1 MREIQSSEAKAH
13 LTQLLTAV
21 ERGESFTI
29 TRHGQPV
36 AQLVPV
42 ADRRKAEVERTMV
55 EIAAFRRTMPSIVLE
70 EILAARHEGHRR

>member
-13 LTQLLTAV
+13 LTQLLSAV

-42 ADRRKAEVERTMV
+42 ADRRRMAVRQTLRQ
-55 EIAAFRRTMPSIVLE
+55 IDALRQTMPGLSVE
-70 EILAARHEGHRR
+70 EILSARHEGHRY